1 MSKKKIIIVSILAV
15 IFLLI
20 TGLVVFDV
28 TKSIDLGFYNS
39 LMNLRCDFLDKYFV
53 FITKFG
59 DVAFICGLVFGV
71 ILFLRNK
78 YSLLYGCLAIDCA
91 LTNKIVKHIIRRDRP
106 DVLKLIKQ
114 GGFSYPSGHSM
125 ISMCMYGCLIYIV
138 LKKIKNKYL
147 KWFLVFMLSLLIVS
161 VGLSRIYVGV
171 HYLSDVISGFILGL
185 IILILY
191 IELINKYFV
200 RGN

>member
-1 MSKKKIIIVSILAV
+1 MTKKKIITVIGLSILFVIISILV
-15 IFLLI
+15 IFGF
-20 TGLVVFDV
+20 TN
-28 TKSIDLGFYNS
+28 SIDMGFYNF
-39 LMNLRCDFLDKYFV
+39 LMNFRCSFLDNYFIL
-53 FITKFG
+53 ITKCG
-59 DVAFICGLVFGV
+59 DVSFICGLVLGV
-71 ILFLRNK
+71 ILILRNK

-114 GGFSYPSGHSM
+114 GGFSFPSGHSM
-125 ISMCMYGCLIYIV
+125 ISMCMYGCLIYVV

-147 KWFLVFMLSLLIVS
+147 KWFLVFILSLLIVS

-171 HYLSDVISGFILGL
+171 HYLSDVVSGFILGL

>member
-1 MSKKKIIIVSILAV
+1 MTKKKIITVIGLSILFVIISILV
-15 IFLLI
+15 IFEF
-20 TGLVVFDV
+20 TN
-28 TKSIDLGFYNS
+28 SIDMGFYNF
-39 LMNLRCDFLDKYFV
+39 LMNFRCSFLDNYFIL
-53 FITKFG
+53 ITKCG
-59 DVAFICGLVFGV
+59 DVSFICGLVLGV
-71 ILFLRNK
+71 ILILRNK
-78 YSLLYGCLAIDCA
+78 YSLLYGCLAVDCA

-114 GGFSYPSGHSM
+114 GGFSFPSGHSM
-125 ISMCMYGCLIYIV
+125 ISMCMYGCLIYVV

-147 KWFLVFMLSLLIVS
+147 KWFLVFILSLLIVS

-171 HYLSDVISGFILGL
+171 HYLSDVVSGFILGL

>member
-1 MSKKKIIIVSILAV
+1 MTKKKIITVIGLSILFVIISILV
-15 IFLLI
+15 IFGF
-20 TGLVVFDV
+20 TN
-28 TKSIDLGFYNS
+28 SIDMGFYNF
-39 LMNLRCDFLDKYFV
+39 LMNFRCEFLDNYFIL
-53 FITKFG
+53 ITKCG
-59 DVAFICGLVFGV
+59 DVSFICGLVLGV
-71 ILFLRNK
+71 ILILRNK

-91 LTNKIVKHIIRRDRP
+91 LTNKIVKHIIRRERP

-114 GGFSYPSGHSM
+114 GGFSFPSGHSM
-125 ISMCMYGCLIYIV
+125 ISMCMYGCLIYVV

-147 KWFLVFMLSLLIVS
+147 KWFLVFILSLLIVS

-171 HYLSDVISGFILGL
+171 HYLSDVVSGFILGV

>member
-1 MSKKKIIIVSILAV
+1 MTKKKIITVIGLSILFVIISILV
-15 IFLLI
+15 IFGFTNSIDMGFFYFFMNFRCEFLDNYFILI
-20 TGLVVFDV
+20 TQ
-28 TKSIDLGFYNS
+28 
-39 LMNLRCDFLDKYFV
+39 C
-53 FITKFG
+53 G
-59 DVAFICGLVFGV
+59 DVSFICGLVLGV
-71 ILFLRNK
+71 ILILRNK
-78 YSLLYGCLAIDCA
+78 YSLLYGCLAVDCA
-91 LTNKIVKHIIRRDRP
+91 LTYKIVKHIIRRDRP

-114 GGFSYPSGHSM
+114 GGFSFPSGHSM
-125 ISMCMYGCLIYIV
+125 ISMCMYGCLIYVV

-147 KWFLVFMLSLLIVS
+147 KWFLVFILSLLIVS

-171 HYLSDVISGFILGL
+171 HYLSDVVSGFILGL